1 MNFKFL
7 LLLIMPI
14 LLLQLAS
21 AARYIDY
28 EFKQGI
34 ISESGQLTP
43 TNTPLTNVGAL
54 GYVCLNASCSAVGE
68 QIFNL
73 NSGSN
78 DNIQLTYPTDLKSQ
92 YGYAVY
98 FYKPDYIA
106 WEQNPSWWGTNPADP
121 QGPYTKYLS
130 RKQNCHAPIES
141 FSIINEAQPN
151 IPLYITAQAV
161 LDAEAYSALFHAGP
175 LEYVPQELTQYYQV
189 QTEVQLLIYDE
200 QDNLVH
206 FDEQEVFIDF
216 SGSADVEFEWTPT
229 LAGKYKAVMITN
241 IIDNKCSSSEEETI
255 SKQFSVLAEN
265 PRNKCYT
272 IINDLETS
280 NQFPSINEPLTIQY
294 AKISNYV
301 DNNYILTALPTSVTY
316 ELREGKDNANGN
328 LIYSEQYNLPANPD
342 TLNPQN
348 INFEWNMPSQQGWY
362 TIYITGQCNAP
373 ICNSVENIQDNISES
388 IYLGVN
394 SNHVP
399 LITTTPIT
407 QALKNV
413 EYRYNVDATDLDNDN
428 LVYSLT
434 QAPEG
439 MEINQNTGLITWMP
453 DKLGNFQVTV
463 KVDDNKDGFDIQNFS
478 INVDSLFHKKHLFV
492 VSSVNLP
499 CETYYASDNINGFIL
514 LRNLGH
520 LEEKKISVKVSVPEL
535 GIEDYTSQITL
546 GTYDSKW
553 IPFEI
558 TLPDDIQEGEYL
570 IKVEVKNS
578 KMTATKFTTFSV
590 KDKYIFQ

>member
-1 MNFKFL
+1 MKNKILFLFLTL
-7 LLLIMPI
+7 LLSISSV
-14 LLLQLAS
+14 S
-21 AARYIDY
+21 AARYVDY

-34 ISESGQLTP
+34 ISESGQLTH

-98 FYKPDYIA
+98 FYKPGYIT
-106 WEQNPSWWGTNPADP
+106 WEQNPNWWGTNPTDP

-151 IPLYITAQAV
+151 IPLYITAQAI

-175 LEYVPQELTQYYQV
+175 LEYVPQELRQYYQV

-206 FDEQEVFIDF
+206 SDEQEVFIDF
-216 SGSADVEFEWTPT
+216 SGSADVEFEWTPAI
-229 LAGKYKAVMITN
+229 AGKYKAVMITN
-241 IIDNKCSSSEEETI
+241 IIDNKCSSSEEETT
-255 SKQFSVLAEN
+255 SKRFTVLSEN

-280 NQFPSINEPLTIQY
+280 NNFPDLNEELTIQY
-294 AKISNYV
+294 TKISNYV
-301 DNNYILTALPTSVTY
+301 DDNYTLTALPTSVTY
-316 ELREGKDNANGN
+316 ELRQGKDNLNGN

-348 INFEWNMPSQQGWY
+348 INFEWYMPSQPGWY

-373 ICNSVENIQDNISES
+373 ICNLVENVIDNISES
-388 IYLGVN
+388 IYVGTAI
-394 SNHVP
+394 NHAP
-399 LITTTPIT
+399 LITSTPIT
-407 QALKNV
+407 QALKDSL
-413 EYRYNVDATDLDNDN
+413 YNYDVDATDIDNDP
-428 LVYSLT
+428 LTYSLT
-434 QAPEG
+434 ESPSA
-439 MEINQNTGLITWMP
+439 MNINSSTGLITWTP
-453 DKLGNFQVTV
+453 ADTGSYKVTV
-463 KVDDNKDGFDIQNFS
+463 KVSDDRNEYNTQTFT

-499 CETYYASDNINGFIL
+499 SGTYYASDNLDGFIL

-558 TLPDDIQEGEYL
+558 TLPDDIKEGEYL

-590 KDKYIFQ
+590 KDKYLFQ